1 MTMTADQ
8 APTANTHG
16 TLEAVRFGDLAI
28 APENVRA
35 KDQTDTQ
42 TEIETLAE
50 SIFARGLLK
59 NLVGYREGDLVR
71 ITAGRRRWKAHAWLA
86 SVKGGNR
93 IDNDHAVAVLI
104 RDRENAVADSLA
116 ENTGHKTMTT
126 AQEIAAYRVLA
137 KDGKTEAE
145 IARTHGTAVLR
156 VRMLLRL
163 ATVAP
168 MVLKAF
174 NAEEINLDTLKAFA
188 VRDDHKRQRA
198 VFKKWQENPYAWR
211 AYAIRDEM
219 LLDTLDA
226 DDPIAVFIGTDA
238 YTEAGGRLDVD
249 LFSNTDTAA
258 WLDVDLA
265 NRLAREKIDAEA
277 DTIRETEGWK
287 WSRVEL
293 DQTFTLEASA
303 FARVYPERTPFS
315 DAAAARMEALEF
327 LLDDEPDNPK
337 AEAEWHEIEGRYAA
351 IYPAQAH
358 AIGGFILALN
368 GDGGLTIERGLI
380 RAEDAPAKIEKNAA
394 APKFDYVNPNAA
406 QKGKGTD
413 GSGNAV
419 NGPHSDPEAD
429 KPLYT
434 AKHRDRL
441 TPIRRAAFQEALAG
455 CPALAF
461 DLTAFDMARA
471 AAMRSTFDRTP
482 LNIRVSNE
490 TGTHPGYDYDEKTPF
505 YDGFL
510 AIGNALPSGWLGDAE
525 DADKTASLE
534 AQFAAFRAMPKA
546 DKERW
551 LAFAVAASADIGV
564 TDARS
569 SLTASQ
575 RFAEKIALEAKAD
588 IRTGW
593 TPDIAFFN
601 FYRKA
606 ALLDI
611 LSDLLGGTDA
621 EFLREA
627 AKMPK
632 GKLVEEIA
640 LMFSDEVQRGV
651 LTKSTVQRV
660 DAWRPLGTAFDGAPA
675 PQKASETAD

>member
-1 MTMTADQ
+1 MTVTADPT
-8 APTANTHG
+8 PTANTHG

-35 KDQTDTQ
+35 KDHTDTQ
-42 TEIETLAE
+42 AEIETLAE

-59 NLVGYREGDLVR
+59 NLVGYRDGELVK
-71 ITAGRRRWKAHAWLA
+71 ITAGRRRWKAFAWLA
-86 SVKGGNR
+86 SAKGGNR
-93 IDNDHAVAVLI
+93 IDNDQTLAVLI

-137 KDGKTEAE
+137 KDGKAEAE
-145 IARTHGTAVLR
+145 IARTHGTAVSR

-163 ATVAP
+163 ANVAP

-174 NAEEINLDTLKAFA
+174 DAEEMGLDTLKAFA
-188 VRDDHKRQRA
+188 VRGDQKRQRA
-198 VFKKWQENPYAWR
+198 VFKQWQENPYAWR
-211 AYAIRDEM
+211 AFAIREEM

-226 DDPIAVFIGTDA
+226 DDPVAVFVGTDA

-249 LFSNTDTAA
+249 LFSTRDTAA

-265 NRLAREKIDAEA
+265 NRLAREKLDAAA
-277 DTIRETEGWK
+277 DTIREAEGWK
-287 WSRVEL
+287 WSRVAL
-293 DQTFTLEASA
+293 DQNFTVEADA

-315 DAAAARMEALEF
+315 AVDAARMEELEGI
-327 LLDDEPDNPK
+327 LEDDPENPK
-337 AEAEWHEIEGRYAA
+337 AMAEWHEIERRYDPA
-351 IYPAQAH
+351 YPEQAR
-358 AIGGFILALN
+358 ALGGFILALN
-368 GDGGLTIERGLI
+368 AEGGLSIERGLI
-380 RAEDAPAKIEKNAA
+380 HAEDAPLRLEKDAA
-394 APKFDYVNPNAA
+394 APKFDYINPNAP
-406 QKGKGTD
+406 QKGKGKD
-413 GSGNAV
+413 GVENAA
-419 NGPHSDPEAD
+419 NGPQSAPEAD

-441 TPIRRAAFQEALAG
+441 GPIRRAAFQEALAG

-461 DLTAFDMARA
+461 DLTAFDMARG

-490 TGTHPGYDYDEKTPF
+490 TGTHPGYEYDEKTPF

-510 AIGNALPSGWLGDAE
+510 SIGKALPSEWLGSAE
-525 DADKTASLE
+525 DADKTTSLE

-551 LAFAVAASADIGV
+551 LAFAVAASADISV

-569 SLTASQ
+569 RLTASQ
-575 RFAEKIALEAKAD
+575 RFAEKIAQEAKAD

-593 TPDIAFFN
+593 TPDDAFLN
-601 FYRKA
+601 FYRKP

-627 AKMPK
+627 GKMPK

-640 LMFSDEVQRGV
+640 LMFSDEIQRGV
-651 LTKSTVQRV
+651 LTKSTLQRV
-660 DAWRPLGTAFDGAPA
+660 DAWRPLGTEFDGAPV
-675 PQKASETAD
+675 PQEASEAS